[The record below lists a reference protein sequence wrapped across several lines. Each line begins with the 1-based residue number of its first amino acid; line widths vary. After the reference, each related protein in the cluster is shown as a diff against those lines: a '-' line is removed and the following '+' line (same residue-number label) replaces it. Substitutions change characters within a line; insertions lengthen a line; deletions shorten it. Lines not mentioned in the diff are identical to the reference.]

1 MRMTKTGLLLVIIVA
16 AALVLSAVTVLLI
29 AIPSTPGTYAGSV
42 TVDPVDY
49 RPNSYGGVQA
59 PKGAFM
65 VVNVTF
71 VNTGTRDLNFN
82 RSSWA
87 VLDQDGVFV
96 DSPSAL
102 FNTFLSVPAHRSVRG
117 AIVFDDSSYWVAYV
131 SVSLPNGKTIMTLLT
146 TTLKIGLS
154 VAVTGDGTNWTLLV
168 ISSPLA
174 VLRSNANLSI
184 ISSMGTVLLPPT
196 SLAALD
202 YSRNQVDYI
211 PSTGSTRS
219 TIAVADRLYV
229 STLMYPSGSR
239 IELASGTTALT
250 VVTLPG

>member
-1 MRMTKTGLLLVIIVA
+1 
-16 AALVLSAVTVLLI
+16 
-29 AIPSTPGTYAGSV
+29 
-42 TVDPVDY
+42 
-49 RPNSYGGVQA
+49 
-59 PKGAFM
+59 
-65 VVNVTF
+65 
-71 VNTGTRDLNFN
+71 
-82 RSSWA
+82 
-87 VLDQDGVFV
+87 
-96 DSPSAL
+96 
-102 FNTFLSVPAHRSVRG
+102 
-117 AIVFDDSSYWVAYV
+117 
-131 SVSLPNGKTIMTLLT
+131 MTLLT